1 MYLVSNK
8 NMSPEKEGDA
18 FVPDESM
25 LSPDDILFQEA
36 EDGGPK
42 IRYGYRTGS
51 MRFLVPEG
59 MVSELLHSSKIY
71 HLPNAPRWVVGL
83 INMHGNVIPVM
94 DVASYVGDEISHLN
108 KSKILAI
115 GQNETAI
122 GILIDGL
129 PEAIKESEIVTTGM
143 SGVPEILDGYVKA
156 GLYSDG
162 YNWYEFEVYKLF
174 QRIASKNADIDKK

>member
-1 MYLVSNK
+1 MYLVTNNK
-8 NMSPEKEGDA
+8 TPPENEAIA
-18 FVPDESM
+18 FDPDESM
-25 LSPDDILFQEA
+25 LNPDDVLYQEP

-51 MRFLVPEG
+51 MKFLVPEG
-59 MVSELLHSSKIY
+59 TVSELINSTKIY

-83 INMHGNVIPVM
+83 INMHGNVIPVF
-94 DVASYVGDEISHLN
+94 DVASYIGDEVSRLQ
-108 KSKILAI
+108 KSNVLAI
-115 GQNETAI
+115 GSNEAAI

-129 PEAIKESEIVTTGM
+129 PEAIKENEIVT
-143 SGVPEILDGYVKA
+143 GVSAVPDKLEGYVKA

-174 QRIASKNADIDKK
+174 ELLASKNTDIDNQ

>member
-8 NMSPEKEGDA
+8 NIPPGKEGHA
-18 FVPDESM
+18 FDPDESM

-59 MVSELLHSSKIY
+59 TVSELLNSTKIY
-71 HLPNAPRWVVGL
+71 HLPNAPSWVAGL
-83 INMHGNVIPVM
+83 INLHGNVIPVV
-94 DVASYVGDEISHLN
+94 DVASFAGDEISPLQ
-108 KSKILAI
+108 KSNVLAI
-115 GQNETAI
+115 GNNETAV

-129 PEAIKESEIVTTGM
+129 PEAIKANEIVT
-143 SGVPEILDGYVKA
+143 SLSAVPEKLEGYVKT

-162 YNWYEFEVYKLF
+162 YNWYELAVYELF
-174 QRIASKNADIDKK
+174 QKLASKNADIDNQ